1 MGVNQLVSLNKA
13 YIALGTN
20 VGNWKNNFNQ
30 AVQLIS
36 KKCVITQFTSVYL
49 AHPYGYDKQHYFYNS
64 ALELETNLSP
74 YVLLDELQ
82 IIEKKIQKNKL
93 FINGPRKIDLDI
105 IFFNKLILTS
115 KKLTIPHYEA
125 HLRDFV
131 LLPLMEID
139 PFFMHPL
146 KKQTIRA
153 IYKKLKNKYVFKIKR
168 RRKES
173 LIIY

>member
-1 MGVNQLVSLNKA
+1 MSLNKT

-30 AVQLIS
+30 AIRLIS
-36 KKCVITQFTSVYL
+36 KKGAITKLASAYL
-49 AHPYGYDKQHYFYNS
+49 SQPYGHEQQHYFYNS
-64 ALELETNLSP
+64 ALELVTNLSP
-74 YVLLDELQ
+74 YALFKELQ
-82 IIEKKIQKNKL
+82 IIEKKLQKNKL

-105 IFFNKLILTS
+105 IFFNKLVLTS
-115 KKLTIPHYEA
+115 RKLTIPHYEA

-131 LLPLMEID
+131 LLPLMEIS
-139 PFFMHPL
+139 PFYIHPL
-146 KKQTIRA
+146 KKETIST
-153 IYKKLKNKYVFKIKR
+153 IYKKLEDKYVFKIKR